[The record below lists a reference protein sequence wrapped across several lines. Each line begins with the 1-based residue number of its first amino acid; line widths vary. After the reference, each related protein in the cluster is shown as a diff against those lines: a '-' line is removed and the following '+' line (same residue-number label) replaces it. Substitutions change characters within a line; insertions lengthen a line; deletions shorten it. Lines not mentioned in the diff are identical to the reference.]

1 MSVRPRKPAQVSLSK
16 AAAYDTILRPIITE
30 KATMANEN
38 GQVTFA
44 VPVTATK
51 PEIKKAVE
59 QLFNVTVEGV
69 QVLNRKGKL
78 KRTIRGFGKRND
90 IRKAYVKLAEGQDI
104 DFLDVE

>member
-1 MSVRPRKPAQVSLSK
+1 MSIRARKAGNVTISK

-51 PEIKKAVE
+51 PEIKAAVEMLFDVEVKAVNTI
-59 QLFNVTVEGV
+59 LLKGKTKMWKGRPGRRSDMKKAMVTLVEGH
-69 QVLNRKGKL
+69 
-78 KRTIRGFGKRND
+78 TIDLMG
-90 IRKAYVKLAEGQDI
+90 A
-104 DFLDVE
+104 

>member
-1 MSVRPRKPAQVSLSK
+1 MSIRARKVCNVTISK

-51 PEIKKAVE
+51 PEIKAAVEMLFDVEVKAVNTI
-59 QLFNVTVEGV
+59 LLKGKTKMWKGRPGRRSDMKKAMVTLVEG
-69 QVLNRKGKL
+69 Q
-78 KRTIRGFGKRND
+78 TIDLMG
-90 IRKAYVKLAEGQDI
+90 V
-104 DFLDVE
+104 

>member
-1 MSVRPRKPAQVSLSK
+1 MSIRARKVGNVTISK

-51 PEIKKAVE
+51 PEIKAAVE
-59 QLFNVTVEGV
+59 MLFDVEVKEVNTILLKGKTKMWKGRPGRRSDMKKAMVTLVEGH
-69 QVLNRKGKL
+69 
-78 KRTIRGFGKRND
+78 TIDLMG
-90 IRKAYVKLAEGQDI
+90 V
-104 DFLDVE
+104 